1 MDGITQRVLEGLAA
15 FGNGHAEKARVF
27 RAPGRVNLIGEHT
40 DYNLGFVMPVALDLA
55 CYVATA
61 PRTDGIL
68 RIHSRNMNDT
78 REVPVDSIPELQP
91 SSHWSDYVLGAAKEV
106 AAAGFP
112 LQAADLVIESSVPVG
127 AGLSSSAAIEVSSAL
142 AFLGG
147 RSIDKLDLV
156 KLARR
161 VENDFVGMPCGIMDQ
176 FISVHGQENR
186 AVKLDCRSL
195 GHELVPLPFSVRV
208 IAVNSMVKHDLG
220 ASAYP
225 QRVRECK
232 EAVSVFAERIPGVES
247 LRDLNAEEYRHFDE
261 HVPVPARW
269 RARHVISENE
279 RVQAF
284 REACIRH
291 DRTEMGQLF
300 YASHKSMRD
309 DYEISCPEIDFLVET
324 AMQVEGCYG
333 ARLTGGGFGG
343 CTVNLVSPE
352 AVDRFKASVK
362 AAYEVQFGI
371 TPVFYDC
378 HPAAGAGE
386 VVIQ

>member
-1 MDGITQRVLEGLAA
+1 MDGITQRILEGLKTL
-15 FGNGHAEKARVF
+15 GNRRVEEARIF

-55 CYVATA
+55 CSVATA
-61 PRTDGIL
+61 PRADGIL
-68 RIHSRNMNDT
+68 RIHSWNMNDT
-78 REVPVDSIPELQP
+78 REVPVHSLPELQP
-91 SSHWSDYVLGAAKEV
+91 SGHWSDYVLGAAKEV
-106 AAAGFP
+106 LAAGYP
-112 LQAADLVIESSVPVG
+112 VEAADLAIESSVPVG

-142 AFLGG
+142 AFLRG
-147 RSIDKLDLV
+147 RAIDKLDLV
-156 KLARR
+156 RLARR

-225 QRVRECK
+225 QRVKECQ
-232 EAVSVFAERIPGVES
+232 EAVAVYANRIPDVQS
-247 LRDLNAEEYRHFDE
+247 LRDLNAEQYVHYDEY
-261 HVPVPARW
+261 VPIPARW
-269 RARHVISENE
+269 RARHVVSENE

-291 DRTEMGQLF
+291 DRAEMGHLF

-309 DYEISCPEIDFLVET
+309 DYEISCVEIDFLVET
-324 AMQVEGCYG
+324 AMSLSGCYG

-352 AVDRFKASVK
+352 AVDAFKQQLA
-362 AAYEVQFGI
+362 AAYQQQFGI
-371 TPVFYDC
+371 TPLFYDC
-378 HPAAGAGE
+378 HPATGAGE
-386 VVIQ
+386 VAVV

>member
-1 MDGITQRVLEGLAA
+1 MDGITERVLEGLATL
-15 FGNGHAEKARVF
+15 GNSHVREARVF

-55 CYVATA
+55 CYAATA
-61 PRTDGIL
+61 PRVDGIL

-78 REVPVDSIPELQP
+78 RELPVDDIKELKP
-91 SSHWSDYVLGAAKEV
+91 AGHWSDYVLGAAKEV
-106 AAAGFP
+106 ALAGYP
-112 LQAADLVIESSVPVG
+112 VEAADLVIESTVPVG

-142 AFLGG
+142 AFLRG
-147 RSIDKLDLV
+147 RSIDKLELV

-186 AVKLDCRSL
+186 AVRLDCRSL

-225 QRVRECK
+225 QRVRECA
-232 EAVSVFAERIPGVES
+232 EAVAVYAERIPGVAS
-247 LRDLNAEEYRHFDE
+247 LRDLTAEQYRHFDE
-261 HVPVPARW
+261 YVSVPARW

-279 RVQAF
+279 RVLAF
-284 REACIRH
+284 REACVRH
-291 DRTEMGQLF
+291 DRAEMGQLF
-300 YASHKSMRD
+300 YSSHKSMRD
-309 DYEISCPEIDFLVET
+309 DYEISCAEIDFLVET
-324 AMQVEGCYG
+324 AMAHSGCYG

-343 CTVNLVSPE
+343 CTVNLVAPE
-352 AVDRFKASVK
+352 AVDTFKQAV
-362 AAYEVQFGI
+362 AEAYHKQFGI
-371 TPVFYDC
+371 IPTFYDC

-386 VVIQ
+386 ASLG

>member
-1 MDGITQRVLEGLAA
+1 MDGNTKRVLEGLGTL
-15 FGNGHAEKARVF
+15 GNASGNEARVF

-78 REVPVDSIPELQP
+78 REVAVDELTELKP
-91 SSHWSDYVLGAAKEV
+91 AGNWSDYVLGAAKEV
-106 AAAGFP
+106 AAAGYP
-112 LQAADLVIESSVPVG
+112 IEAADLVIESSVPIG

-142 AFLGG
+142 AFLRG
-147 RSIDKLDLV
+147 RNIDKLELV

-161 VENDFVGMPCGIMDQ
+161 VENNFVGMPCGIMDQ

-225 QRVRECK
+225 QRVRECA
-232 EAVSVFAERIPGVES
+232 EAVAVYAERIPGVES
-247 LRDLNAEEYRHFDE
+247 LRDLNAEQYQHYDEY
-261 HVPVPARW
+261 VPQPARQ

-279 RVQAF
+279 RVLAF
-284 REACIRH
+284 REACVRH
-291 DRTEMGQLF
+291 DRSEMGHLF

-309 DYEISCPEIDFLVET
+309 DYEISCVEIDFLVET
-324 AMQVEGCYG
+324 AIALDGCYG

-343 CTVNLVSPE
+343 CTVNLVAPE
-352 AVDRFKASVK
+352 AVDDFKAAVG
-362 AAYEVQFGI
+362 AAYQQQFGI
-371 TPVFYDC
+371 VPSFYDC

-386 VVIQ
+386 VVLQ

>member
-1 MDGITQRVLEGLAA
+1 MDGITQRVLEGLRAQ
-15 FGNGHAEKARVF
+15 GNTRVDEAKVF

-55 CYVATA
+55 CTVATA

-78 REVPVDSIPELQP
+78 REVPVDSLPALQP
-91 SSHWSDYVLGAAKEV
+91 SRHWSDYVLGAAKEV
-106 AAAGFP
+106 LAAGYP
-112 LQAADLVIESSVPVG
+112 VEAADVVIESSVPVG
-127 AGLSSSAAIEVSSAL
+127 AGLSSSAAIEVSTAL
-142 AFLGG
+142 AFLLG
-147 RSIDKLDLV
+147 RTIDKLDLV

-161 VENDFVGMPCGIMDQ
+161 VENNFVGMPCGIMDQ

-225 QRVRECK
+225 QRVKECQQ
-232 EAVSVFAERIPGVES
+232 AVAVYAERIPEVQS
-247 LRDLNAEEYRHFDE
+247 LRDLNAEQFIHYDEY
-261 HVPVPARW
+261 VPTPARW

-291 DRTEMGQLF
+291 DRAEMGQLF

-324 AMQVEGCYG
+324 AMGLEGVYG

-352 AVDRFKASVK
+352 AVDSFKQQLG
-362 AAYEVQFGI
+362 AAYFQQFGI
-371 TPVFYDC
+371 TPSFYDC
-378 HPAAGAGE
+378 RPAAGAGE
-386 VVIQ
+386 VRLG